1 MGHLVDPKVNGWTE
15 IARTQGGQQNVAE
28 ARGQYSFH
36 YFGDARDTWYPAS
49 GGVFFW
55 GAWTLTAVEHQLQ
68 ADRILPIAE
77 YSAVSYRI
85 FDSYYPDNAG
95 RPDDPLR
102 AAVYTPVYPLPLKP

>member
-1 MGHLVDPKVNGWTE
+1 VDPRVNGWTE
-15 IARTQGGQQNVAE
+15 IARTQGGQQGVAE

-49 GGVFFW
+49 GGLFLVHDVN
-55 GAWTLTAVEHQLQ
+55 GVEHQLQ
-68 ADRILPIAE
+68 ADRILPIAD